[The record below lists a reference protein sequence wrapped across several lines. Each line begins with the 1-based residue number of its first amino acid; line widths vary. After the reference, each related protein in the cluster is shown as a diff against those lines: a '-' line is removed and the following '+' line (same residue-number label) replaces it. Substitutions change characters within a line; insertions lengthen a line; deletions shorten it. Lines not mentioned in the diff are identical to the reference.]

1 MRASGLKTMIQNR
14 WNRHEVYCKADYWDA
29 KADEYGGTAVSG
41 WPNQSLNVFYDKREL
56 EILHSYLPQIDGAQV
71 LDLGCGTGRIARY
84 LAARNANVLGIDFS
98 AKAIE
103 VAKQQSPSANP
114 AYRVQTIFE
123 LKEDKQ
129 FDIALS
135 FGCLAVACTN
145 WDTLS
150 TALTN
155 VFNALKP
162 GGRILLLE
170 PIHRGSLH
178 FVLNMNV
185 REFLE
190 VMEEVGFAVKDA
202 TALHFWP
209 IVRILG
215 HVNWP
220 RILTV
225 AGYQLGEWMLTL
237 LGGTYFG
244 DYKAI
249 LAFRPEE

>member
-56 EILHSYLPQIDGAQV
+56 EILNSYLPQIDGAQV

-145 WDTLS
+145 RDTLS

-155 VFNALKP
+155 VFNSLKP

-185 REFLE
+185 REFFR
-190 VMEEVGFAVKDA
+190 GHGRSRIRSQGRHC
-202 TALHFWP
+202 TALLANSAHTGTRQLAENYHRSRLP
-209 IVRILG
+209 ARRMDA
-215 HVNWP
+215 HVIK
-220 RILTV
+220 RHVLR
-225 AGYQLGEWMLTL
+225 GL
-237 LGGTYFG
+237 
-244 DYKAI
+244 
-249 LAFRPEE
+249 